1 LGGVALKVLVTD
13 PLSEEGLAVLRA
25 ADGVVV
31 EVRTG
36 LSEAELVDVI
46 GDYDGLIVRSGTRV
60 TARVIEAGR
69 RLKVIGR
76 AGVGVDNI
84 DVDAATRRGVLVIN
98 APEGNTVATAEHAI
112 ALMLA
117 LARWIPAAHA
127 SVVRDRRWERQR
139 FIGVQ
144 IHGKVLG
151 VVGLGRVGSQVARR
165 AQALGMTVIAYDP
178 YMSAE
183 RARELGVELT
193 GLDDLCRRADFIT
206 VHTPLTPA
214 TRGLIGPRQFALMK
228 DGVRIINCA
237 RGGII
242 DEQALY
248 EALQSGK
255 VAGAALDVFEQEPP
269 WGSPLLES
277 DKVIVTPHLGASTV
291 ESQVNVAV
299 EVAAEVLR
307 ALRGELVRHPVN
319 LPVLSPEL
327 MDKLWPYVDVAER
340 LGRLFSQLAGGPL
353 ERVEVVYQG
362 QLSQYECAPLTR
374 AVLKGMLDTIL
385 QESVNYVNAWLVA
398 RERGIHVAETRHAD
412 ETDFQSLITVRG
424 WTAAG
429 RQRSV
434 AGTLTG
440 PGRPTLVEIDGYR
453 VNVDTPGLM
462 LVARNVD
469 RPGMIGRVG
478 TILGE
483 AGINIAF
490 MQVGRQAVGSHAV
503 MLLGVDDPI
512 PPTVL
517 ERLRQVEDL
526 WDTRLVS
533 W

>member
-1 LGGVALKVLVTD
+1 AGRRHRHAGGGRAGGVVRPASLAAGYGAGGHDGAGAAAFHRGPVGVAGRDRGAVARRLRRGRLRPHGQGSVWRRAGRGPGRAERPAVPDRPHGVCGAAGHDRRRGGRRARLARAGLPGSLGSRGRGRTGGLGGVALKVLVTD

-31 EVRTG
+31 EVRMG

-206 VHTPLTPA
+206 VHTPLTLA
-214 TRGLIGPRQFALMK
+214 TRALIGPRQFALMK

-299 EVAAEVLR
+299 EVAAEVVQ
-307 ALRGELVRHPVN
+307 ALKGEPVRHPVN
-319 LPVLSPEL
+319 LPVLPPEL
-327 MDKLWPYVDVAER
+327 MEKLWPFVDVAGRSEER
-340 LGRLFSQLAGGPL
+340 
-353 ERVEVVYQG
+353 
-362 QLSQYECAPLTR
+362 
-374 AVLKGMLDTIL
+374 
-385 QESVNYVNAWLVA
+385 
-398 RERGIHVAETRHAD
+398 
-412 ETDFQSLITVRG
+412 
-424 WTAAG
+424 
-429 RQRSV
+429 
-434 AGTLTG
+434 
-440 PGRPTLVEIDGYR
+440 
-453 VNVDTPGLM
+453 
-462 LVARNVD
+462 
-469 RPGMIGRVG
+469 RVG
-478 TILGE
+478 KG
-483 AGINIAF
+483 
-490 MQVGRQAVGSHAV
+490 
-503 MLLGVDDPI
+503 
-512 PPTVL
+512 
-517 ERLRQVEDL
+517 
-526 WDTRLVS
+526 
-533 W
+533 